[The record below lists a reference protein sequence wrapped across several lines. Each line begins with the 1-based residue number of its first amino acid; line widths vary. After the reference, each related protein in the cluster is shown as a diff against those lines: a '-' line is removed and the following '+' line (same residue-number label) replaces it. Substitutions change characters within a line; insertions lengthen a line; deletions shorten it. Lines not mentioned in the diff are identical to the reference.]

1 MEKLVASGAEAKIYE
16 IDFFGIRAIKKV
28 RIKKDYR
35 VPELDFFLRR
45 QRTSK
50 EAKALHRAKRFGVPC
65 PSILDIHEFEII
77 MEKIEGVTLR
87 DLLGELKEEELA
99 VVSILLG
106 TIVGRLHRAGLVHND
121 LTGVN
126 FIISNQSNVCLID
139 FGLVEFSED
148 CEDRAV
154 DLHVF
159 KQSIEAIVPERREF
173 IMEKFLQGYSESFG
187 EGAKEIIS
195 RLRAIE
201 RRGRYRKR

>member
-16 IDFFGIRAIKKV
+16 LDFFGIPAIRKV

-35 VPELDFFLRR
+35 IQELDFLLRK

-50 EAKALHRAKRFGVPC
+50 EAKALHRAKGFGVPC
-65 PSILDIHEFEII
+65 PSILDIHDFEII
-77 MEKIEGVTLR
+77 MERIEGVTLR
-87 DLLGELKEEELA
+87 DLLVELRDEELA
-99 VVSILLG
+99 EVSSLIG
-106 TIVGRLHRAGLVHND
+106 TIVGRLHKAGLVHND

-126 FIISNQSNVCLID
+126 FILTNRSKLCLID

-159 KQSIEAIVPERREF
+159 KQSIEAIDPERRDF
-173 IMEKFLQGYSESFG
+173 IMEKFIEGYSKELG
-187 EGAKEIIS
+187 ERAEEVIS
-195 RLRAIE
+195 RLRSIE
-201 RRGRYRKR
+201 RRGRYKKR